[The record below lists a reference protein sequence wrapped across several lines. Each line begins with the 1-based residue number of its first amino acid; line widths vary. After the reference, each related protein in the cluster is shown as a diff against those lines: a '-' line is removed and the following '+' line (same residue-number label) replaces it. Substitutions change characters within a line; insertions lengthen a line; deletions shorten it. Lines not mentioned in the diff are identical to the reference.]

1 MKIIVYKTEIG
12 IAIIHPAGSIE
23 NCMKDIPEEAEY
35 KIIDESE
42 LPKDTTFRN
51 SWGFDLKEDIPKLKE
66 IKKDMLRADRE
77 LLFKQLDIDF
87 MRASELNDTDKIN
100 EIAAEK
106 TRLRDITKKVDSCKT
121 IKQIKAIKIG
131 V

>member
-1 MKIIVYKTEIG
+1 MKKIVYKTESGIG
-12 IAIIHPAGSIE
+12 VIHPVGSYE
-23 NCMKDIPEEAEY
+23 DCLKDIPDGAEY

-42 LPKDTTFRN
+42 LPKDRTFRDAWN
-51 SWGFDLKEDIPKLKE
+51 FDLKEDIPKSKE
-66 IKKDMLRADRE
+66 IKKDLLRVVRE

-100 EIAAEK
+100 EIVAEK